1 MIVIKEAERDVAAE
15 AASVERTVRE
25 ILESVRTRGDDA
37 IKDYT
42 ERFDGFRPD
51 SQRVGRSAVKEAYDK
66 IPSGVVETLE
76 YAADRIR
83 RFAVRQR
90 ECIRELRWEES
101 PGIVLG
107 HRLVPVDSCGCYVP
121 AGRYPL
127 PSTALMSAI
136 PARVAGVRRVAA
148 CSPAS
153 AEWGGIHPA
162 VLVAMDIAGVDEVYC
177 MGGAQAIGGLA
188 FGTETVEAV
197 DLIVGP
203 GNSYVTEAKRQ
214 VAGRVGIDMLAG
226 PSEVVIIADDS
237 ASPEWVAADV
247 LARCEH
253 GTGSWAVVVT
263 TSRELAE
270 RLPAEIRE
278 QARGLPTGE
287 GALKTW
293 TEDGRILLADSMD
306 EAIGLAED
314 AAPEHLQ
321 VMTSDSGAV
330 AARLTNYGSI
340 FIGPWAPVAFGDYV
354 TGPNHIL
361 PTMRGARYSSGV
373 YAGTF
378 LRTRSY
384 QEITCEGARALSGP
398 CEAFA
403 GMEGL
408 FGHGRSAA
416 LRGRG
421 RRI

>member
-37 IKDYT
+37 IKDCT

-51 SQRVGRSAVKEAYDK
+51 SPRVGRSAVKEAYDR
-66 IPSGVVETLE
+66 IPRGAVETLE

-107 HRLVPVDSCGCYVP
+107 HRLIPVDSCGCYVP

-153 AEWGGIHPA
+153 AEWGGIHPV

-177 MGGAQAIGGLA
+177 MGGAQAIGGLV
-188 FGTETVEAV
+188 FGTETVKAV
-197 DLIVGP
+197 DFIVGP

-253 GTGSWAVVVT
+253 GPGS
-263 TSRELAE
+263 
-270 RLPAEIRE
+270 
-278 QARGLPTGE
+278 
-287 GALKTW
+287 
-293 TEDGRILLADSMD
+293 
-306 EAIGLAED
+306 
-314 AAPEHLQ
+314 
-321 VMTSDSGAV
+321 
-330 AARLTNYGSI
+330 
-340 FIGPWAPVAFGDYV
+340 
-354 TGPNHIL
+354 
-361 PTMRGARYSSGV
+361 
-373 YAGTF
+373 
-378 LRTRSY
+378 
-384 QEITCEGARALSGP
+384 
-398 CEAFA
+398 
-403 GMEGL
+403 
-408 FGHGRSAA
+408 
-416 LRGRG
+416 
-421 RRI
+421 

>member
-1 MIVIKEAERDVAAE
+1 
-15 AASVERTVRE
+15 
-25 ILESVRTRGDDA
+25 
-37 IKDYT
+37 
-42 ERFDGFRPD
+42 
-51 SQRVGRSAVKEAYDK
+51 
-66 IPSGVVETLE
+66 VETLE

-107 HRLVPVDSCGCYVP
+107 HRLIPVDSCGCYVP

-153 AEWGGIHPA
+153 AEWGGIHPV

-177 MGGAQAIGGLA
+177 MGGAQAIGGLV
-188 FGTETVEAV
+188 FGTETVKAV
-197 DLIVGP
+197 DFIVGP

-253 GTGSWAVVVT
+253 GPGSWAVVVT

-270 RLPAEIRE
+270 RLPAEIRD

-293 TEDGRILLADSMD
+293 TDNGRILLADSMD

-361 PTMRGARYSSGV
+361 PTMRSARYSSGV
-373 YAGTF
+373 YTGTF

-403 GMEGL
+403 NMEGL